1 MIHRLNSRSIILILL
16 KAGALSLT
24 ALSCSPGKSN
34 PATTRSS
41 TEPVAEFTPQEIRRI
56 RSHSPLPP
64 VQDPTNRFLNNESA
78 ARLGRDLFFDA
89 RLSAN
94 GRISCAT
101 CHDPAHGF
109 ADGKPFA
116 EGLQTGRR
124 HTPSLWNAAYNRWF
138 FWDGRA
144 DSLWAQAL
152 HPIESPAEMGSSR
165 LALAHLVGGEVKY
178 RGLYENAFAQ
188 LPPLSDSAR
197 FPAQAKP
204 ASAADPDADVVS
216 WTSMSAEDQAAA
228 NQVFVNIGKA
238 LAAYE
243 SKIVSRRSPFDLFV
257 EGLTNG
263 DAKKMAA
270 LSPDARRGLKLF
282 VGKANCRSCHMGSN
296 FTDGEFHD
304 TRVPPR
310 EGGPPFD
317 PGRFKGTD
325 EVMTDPFNAR
335 GAFSDQRTGSVV
347 EFLVNNPENWGRF
360 KTPTLRN
367 VARTAPYMHQGQ
379 FATLTD
385 VVRYYSTLEQAM
397 PAGHHAETI
406 LQPLLLSDNEIRY
419 LVAFL
424 ESLTDEN
431 IAPEWLGPD
440 DANRS
445 NSGPQRH

>member
-1 MIHRLNSRSIILILL
+1 MIHRLKSRSIILMLVN
-16 KAGALSLT
+16 AAVGLT
-24 ALSCSPGKSN
+24 ALSCAPSKPTPS
-34 PATTRSS
+34 TTRTS
-41 TEPVAEFTPQEIRRI
+41 TQPVAEFTPQEIRRI
-56 RSHSPLPP
+56 SSLSPLPP
-64 VQDPTNRFLNNESA
+64 VQDPTNRYMDHASA

-89 RLSAN
+89 RLSTN
-94 GRISCAT
+94 GRISCST

-165 LALAHLVGGEVKY
+165 LALAHLVGGDAKY
-178 RGLYENAFAQ
+178 RKLYESAFGD

-197 FPAQAKP
+197 FPAHAKP
-204 ASAADPDADVVS
+204 ASAADPEADVVS
-216 WTSMSAEDQAAA
+216 WTSMRAEDQAAA

-238 LAAYE
+238 IAAYE
-243 SKIVSRRSPFDLFV
+243 SKIVSRRSPFDQFA
-257 EGLTNG
+257 EGLSSG
-263 DAKKMAA
+263 DEKKMAA
-270 LSPDARRGLKLF
+270 ISSEARRGLRLF
-282 VGKANCRSCHMGSN
+282 VGKANCRVCHMGPN

-310 EGGPPFD
+310 EGGPPSD
-317 PGRFKGTD
+317 PGRFVGIA
-325 EVMTDPFNAR
+325 EVMNDPFNAQ
-335 GAFSDQRTGSVV
+335 GPFSDQRTGTGV
-347 EFLVNNPENWGRF
+347 EFLVNNAENWGRF

-379 FATLTD
+379 FATLSD
-385 VVRYYSTLEQAM
+385 VVTYYSTLEQAM

-406 LQPLLLSDNEIRY
+406 LQPLLLSGEEIRE
-419 LVAFL
+419 LVALL

-431 IAPEWLGPD
+431 ISSEWLGPVESKT
-440 DANRS
+440 AS
-445 NSGPQRH
+445 P